1 MHLISQD
8 HQEWKTL
15 NLDCGFWAEIKEY
28 SNDLGL
34 YARYSC
40 DLYETRS
47 LYYFSKKNI
56 RRPFRQK
63 VRVDYLHFQLDQS
76 CQWVFNWSH
85 THMYVCNQSIQ
96 RSYRHR
102 IIASLF
108 NFNVCQ
114 NNLIEMEEMNS
125 MNDI

>member
-47 LYYFSKKNI
+47 LYYFSKKKKHSSTVARKYVLI
-56 RRPFRQK
+56 IFT
-63 VRVDYLHFQLDQS
+63 S
-76 CQWVFNWSH
+76 NWINHVNGCSTGH
-85 THMYVCNQSIQ
+85 THTCMYVINQFRGRTAIELLLLYLILMSVK
-96 RSYRHR
+96 
-102 IIASLF
+102 IILSRWRR
-108 NFNVCQ
+108 
-114 NNLIEMEEMNS
+114 
-125 MNDI
+125 

>member
-47 LYYFSKKNI
+47 LYYFEKKKNI
-56 RRPFRQK
+56 RRPCRQK

-76 CQWVFNWSH
+76 CQWVFNCSH
-85 THMYVCNQSIQ
+85 THTCMYVINQFRGRTAIELLLLYLILMSVK
-96 RSYRHR
+96 
-102 IIASLF
+102 IILSRWRR
-108 NFNVCQ
+108 
-114 NNLIEMEEMNS
+114 
-125 MNDI
+125 

>member
-1 MHLISQD
+1 MTLAYMHDNLVICMEQEAYIIS
-8 HQEWKTL
+8 K
-15 NLDCGFWAEIKEY
+15 K
-28 SNDLGL
+28 
-34 YARYSC
+34 
-40 DLYETRS
+40 
-47 LYYFSKKNI
+47 KKNI
-56 RRPFRQK
+56 RRPCRQK